1 MLSLLQNS
9 WLALILI
16 AVGAYLIG
24 SMNWAIILTR
34 VFKKADIRQVG
45 SGNAGAT
52 NVLRAYG
59 PVLAAMTFIG
69 DVGKGILSSLLGGWL
84 ITLLQ
89 VNPVADTAGLALVG
103 RYAAGLFVVLGHMYP
118 LFHRFKG
125 GKGVAASAGL
135 LFVLDWRAA
144 IICLSVFIIAVGI
157 TRMVSLG
164 SVIGVGIAPFVV
176 FMLYRLADG
185 MPVDYCVFFA
195 AMILPIAVIV
205 IWKHS
210 GNICRIIN
218 GTESKLGEKATPK
231 EEQINE

>member
-1 MLSLLQNS
+1 MQSLLANY

-16 AVGAYLIG
+16 AVGAYLLG

-34 VFKKADIRQVG
+34 VFKRADIRQVG

-69 DVGKGILSSLLGGWL
+69 DVGKGVLATLLGGWL
-84 ITLLQ
+84 ITAFDTAS
-89 VNPVADTAGLALVG
+89 VADTATLALVG
-103 RYAAGLFVVLGHMYP
+103 RYAAGMFVVLGHMYP

-144 IICLSVFIIAVGI
+144 VICLSTFIIVVGI
-157 TRMVSLG
+157 SRMVSLG
-164 SVIGVGIAPFVV
+164 SVIAVSVAPFVT
-176 FMLYRLADG
+176 FSLYRFADAFA
-185 MPVDYCVFFA
+185 VEYCIFFT
-195 AMILPIAVIV
+195 AMIAPVALIV
-205 IWKHS
+205 MLKHS
-210 GNICRIIN
+210 SNIRRIIN
-218 GTESKLGEKATPK
+218 GTESRLGEKAVPK
-231 EEQINE
+231 EEKTNE

>member
-1 MLSLLQNS
+1 MQSLLANY

-16 AVGAYLIG
+16 AVGAYLLG

-34 VFKKADIRQVG
+34 VFKGADIRQVG

-69 DVGKGILSSLLGGWL
+69 DVGKGVLASLLGGWL
-84 ITLLQ
+84 ITAFDT
-89 VNPVADTAGLALVG
+89 VSAADTATLALVG
-103 RYAAGLFVVLGHMYP
+103 RYAAGLFVVLGHMFP

-144 IICLSVFIIAVGI
+144 VICLSTFIIVVGI
-157 TRMVSLG
+157 SRMVSLG
-164 SVIGVGIAPFVV
+164 SVIAEGIAPFVV
-176 FMLYRLADG
+176 FMLYRLVDG
-185 MPVDYCVFFA
+185 MPMDYCVFFA
-195 AMILPIAVIV
+195 AMILPIVVIV

-210 GNICRIIN
+210 SNIRRIIN
-218 GTESKLGEKATPK
+218 GTESRLGEKATPK
-231 EEQINE
+231 EEKTNE